1 MMRARDLLQDLAWIA
16 FTASLAWMRSGARHW
31 RRILA
36 VITGGIAIARGVIW
50 IAKAVAS
57 ATTVDALL
65 NLVGLSEYVR
75 PFEDAV
81 DHVLATVVAIIL
93 TVTPTG

>member
-1 MMRARDLLQDLAWIA
+1 MRARDLLQDLAWIA

-57 ATTVDALL
+57 AGTVDALL

-75 PFEDAV
+75 PFEQAV

-93 TVTPTG
+93 TVTPNG

>member
-1 MMRARDLLQDLAWIA
+1 MMRARDLLQDVAWIA
-16 FTASLAWMRSGARHW
+16 FTASLAWMRCGARHW

-36 VITGGIAIARGVIW
+36 VITGGIAIARAVIW

-57 ATTVDALL
+57 AGTVDALL
-65 NLVGLSEYVR
+65 NLIGLGEYVR
-75 PFEDAV
+75 PFEEAV
-81 DHVLATVVAIIL
+81 DNVIGTVVAIIL

>member
-1 MMRARDLLQDLAWIA
+1 MMRVRDLVQDAIWIA

-31 RRILA
+31 RRIVA

-57 ATTVDALL
+57 AGTVDALL

-75 PFEDAV
+75 PFEQAV
-81 DHVLATVVAIIL
+81 DNVIATVVAIIL

>member
-1 MMRARDLLQDLAWIA
+1 MRARDLLQDLAWIA
-16 FTASLAWMRSGARHW
+16 FQASLAWMRSGARHW

-57 ATTVDALL
+57 AGTVDALL

-75 PFEDAV
+75 PFEQAV
-81 DHVLATVVAIIL
+81 DNVIATVVAIIL
-93 TVTPTG
+93 TVTPNG

>member
-1 MMRARDLLQDLAWIA
+1 MRARDLLQDLAWIA

-57 ATTVDALL
+57 AGTVDALL

-75 PFEDAV
+75 PFEQAV

>member
-1 MMRARDLLQDLAWIA
+1 MMRLRDFAQHAAWIA
-16 FTASLAWMRSGARHW
+16 FRSSLAWMRSGARRW
-31 RRILA
+31 RRIVA
-36 VITGGIAIARGVIW
+36 VITGGIAIARAVIW

-57 ATTVDALL
+57 AGTVDAFL
-65 NLVGLSEYVR
+65 NLIGLGEYVR

-81 DHVLATVVAIIL
+81 DSMVATVVSIIL

>member
-1 MMRARDLLQDLAWIA
+1 MIRLRDLVQDAIWIA
-16 FTASLAWMRSGARHW
+16 FTACLTYGRSGARHW

-57 ATTVDALL
+57 AGTVDALL
-65 NLVGLSEYVR
+65 NLVGLSAYVR
-75 PFEDAV
+75 PFEEAV
-81 DHVLATVVAIIL
+81 DSAIATVVAIIL

>member
-1 MMRARDLLQDLAWIA
+1 MR
-16 FTASLAWMRSGARHW
+16 FGASHW

-57 ATTVDALL
+57 AGTVDALL

-75 PFEDAV
+75 PFEQAV
-81 DHVLATVVAIIL
+81 DNVIATVVAIIL

>member
-1 MMRARDLLQDLAWIA
+1 MMRLRDLLQDAAWIA
-16 FTASLAWMRSGARHW
+16 FQASLAWMRSGARRW

-36 VITGGIAIARGVIW
+36 VITGGIAIARAVIW

-57 ATTVDALL
+57 ASTVDALL

-75 PFEDAV
+75 PFEEAV
-81 DHVLATVVAIIL
+81 DNVIATVVAIIL
-93 TVTPTG
+93 TVTPNG

>member
-1 MMRARDLLQDLAWIA
+1 MRARDLLQDLAWIA
-16 FTASLAWMRSGARHW
+16 FKASLAWMRSGARHW

-57 ATTVDALL
+57 AGTVDALL

-75 PFEDAV
+75 PFEQAV
-81 DHVLATVVAIIL
+81 DHVIGTVVAIIL
-93 TVTPTG
+93 TVTPNG